1 MLVLAAVV
9 LPLVA
14 VRLHYE
20 LLLLT
25 SKLVRR
31 LSGYLRA
38 GVALAVA
45 LALLAHVLEVVVFGA
60 GWFLLIEAG
69 LVEIEPPTPSFVDA
83 VYFSGAV
90 YTSLG
95 FGDLVPTNGGG
106 RLLAVLE
113 ALTGLVLI
121 AWTASF
127 TFYQM
132 QRHWLETSR
141 GGDEGD
147 S

>member
-9 LPLVA
+9 LPLLA

-20 LLLLT
+20 LLILT
-25 SKLVRR
+25 SRLVRR
-31 LSGYLRA
+31 LSGHLRA

-45 LALLAHVLEVVVFGA
+45 LALLAHVVEVVVFGI
-60 GWFLLIEAG
+60 GWFLLIDAG
-69 LVEIEPPTPSFVDA
+69 LVEIAPPVPAMVDA
-83 VYFSGAV
+83 IYFSGAV

-95 FGDLVPTNGGG
+95 FGDVVPVSGGG
-106 RLLAVLE
+106 KLLAVLE

-132 QRHWLETSR
+132 QRHWTR
-141 GGDEGD
+141 GERTDAA